1 MIDNIRS
8 KALSVLSSRLCLA
21 AVLAFVASCSSI
33 PRAHVEQPPVVIQ
46 SPPPEFT
53 IAAGA
58 LDTWNAVGQILV
70 HQNGVTYEG
79 RAQMLGLYD
88 VDYRGERF
96 LIVTRALNLT
106 SEIRVTTT
114 QVRTALRDGKPD
126 SSAAAIEL
134 LGFLQAQLPEE
145 LRLIASSKKIAPVKK
160 RGKRSIRH

>member
-1 MIDNIRS
+1 MIDNIQT
-8 KALSVLSSRLCLA
+8 KALCAHLRRPCLA
-21 AVLAFVASCSSI
+21 AVLVLVASCSSI
-33 PRAHVEQPPVVIQ
+33 PRAHVEAPVVIQ

-70 HQNGVTYEG
+70 HQDGVTYEG

-106 SEIRVTTT
+106 NEIHVTTT
-114 QVRTALRDGKPD
+114 KVRTALPDGKPD

-134 LGFLQAQLPEE
+134 LGLLQAQLPEE